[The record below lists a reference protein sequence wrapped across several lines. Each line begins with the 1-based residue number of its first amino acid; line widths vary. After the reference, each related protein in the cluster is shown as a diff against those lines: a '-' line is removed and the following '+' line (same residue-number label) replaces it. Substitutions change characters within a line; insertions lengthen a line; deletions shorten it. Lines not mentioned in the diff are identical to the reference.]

1 MKVFIAFG
9 FWLMFFPPPG
19 DQQPSKLQSLK
30 WMIGDWQMQTRKG
43 QMIESWE
50 MKNDST
56 FTGKSFMLEADG
68 SKHILENIEIAYRM
82 HEMFYIPT
90 VENQNNREPV
100 KFTLLNYDNNSFT
113 AVNNEHDYP
122 KKISYRLYGNDSLHA
137 KIDDGEDVPVKFSNF
152 YFTRKN

>member
-1 MKVFIAFG
+1 MKVIIAFG
-9 FWLMFFPPPG
+9 FLLMFLPSPG
-19 DQQPSKLQSLK
+19 DQQPSKLHSLK

-68 SKHILENIEIAYRM
+68 SKHMLENIEIVYRM

-90 VENQNNREPV
+90 VENQNNRKPV
-100 KFTLLNYDNNSFT
+100 KFTLLINNNNSFT

>member
-1 MKVFIAFG
+1 MKIFIAFG

-50 MKNDST
+50 MKN
-56 FTGKSFMLEADG
+56 
-68 SKHILENIEIAYRM
+68 YRM
-82 HEMFYIPT
+82 HKVFYIPT
-90 VENQNNREPV
+90 VENQNNRKPV
-100 KFTLLNYDNNSFT
+100 KFTLLINNNNSFT

>member
-9 FWLMFFPPPG
+9 FLLMFFPPPG

-68 SKHILENIEIAYRM
+68 SKHMLENIEIVYRIN
-82 HEMFYIPT
+82 EMFYIPT

-122 KKISYRLYGNDSLHA
+122 KKISYRLYSNDSLHA

>member
-1 MKVFIAFG
+1 
-9 FWLMFFPPPG
+9 
-19 DQQPSKLQSLK
+19 
-30 WMIGDWQMQTRKG
+30 
-43 QMIESWE
+43 MIERWE
-50 MKNDST
+50 IKNDST

-68 SKHILENIEIAYRM
+68 SKHILENIEIVYRM

-90 VENQNNREPV
+90 VENQNNRKPV
-100 KFTLLNYDNNSFT
+100 KFKLVINNNSFT

-122 KKISYRLYGNDSLHA
+122 KKISYSLYGNDSLHA